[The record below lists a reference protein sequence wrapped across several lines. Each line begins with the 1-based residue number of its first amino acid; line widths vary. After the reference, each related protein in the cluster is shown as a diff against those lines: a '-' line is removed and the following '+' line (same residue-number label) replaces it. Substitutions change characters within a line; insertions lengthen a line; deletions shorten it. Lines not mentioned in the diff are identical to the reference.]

1 MGVEYNHFICV
12 PEEADLFVGHLNSA
26 VVHSSNMFYSLFKF
40 FRTEFNLRVGHLNG
54 HQLIRLAEE
63 LLLISFEVFKSVAD
77 VRTLYL
83 LSPEVLDF
91 VCCSLHV
98 FFTEVDKRKVFFKV
112 FLFAVDSRLFN
123 FECL

>member
-1 MGVEYNHFICV
+1 MGVEHDNLIGV

-26 VVHSSNMFYSLFKF
+26 VVHSSHMLDSLLQF

-63 LLLISFEVFKSVAD
+63 LLLISFEVFKAVAN

-83 LSPEVLDF
+83 LAPEVLDF

-98 FFTEVDKRKVFFKV
+98 LFAEVD
-112 FLFAVDSRLFN
+112 
-123 FECL
+123 E